1 MRHFTPPALYGIIG
15 YPLAH
20 SLSPL
25 LHTVAFRELDIPGV
39 LLPWVVKP
47 EHLPA
52 FIDSVRLLDIRGVC
66 VTIPHKVSVISL
78 LDRVTEQVRLTGA
91 ANLIYRDG
99 DLLCGDNT
107 DVPGFMT
114 PLQGMTL
121 PATTR
126 VLLLGA
132 GGAARAVITGLR
144 ALGLTDITATSGTEQ
159 RLAAL
164 ADDVALKTVPWA
176 ERMAVPA
183 ELIINATPL
192 GMKGAHEKETPF
204 PAEAFVNRSGIAYDI
219 VYTPHETRFLRDAA
233 LAGWQTLSGR
243 DMFVSQADHQFFR
256 WTGQHLPDAAVRAVV
271 SALRSGG
278 SGE

>member
-1 MRHFTPPALYGIIG
+1 MRHFTPPALYGVIG
-15 YPLAH
+15 YPLTH

-25 LHTVAFRELDIPGV
+25 LHTIAFRELAIPGV
-39 LLPWVVKP
+39 LLPWAMKP
-47 EHLPA
+47 EHLSA

-66 VTIPHKVSVISL
+66 VTIPHKVSVIPL
-78 LDRVTEQVRLTGA
+78 LDRVTEQVRSTGA

-107 DVPGFMT
+107 DVPGFIT
-114 PLQGMTL
+114 PLQDAAL
-121 PATTR
+121 PPTTR

-132 GGAARAVITGLR
+132 GGAARAVVVGLHE
-144 ALGLTDITATSGTEQ
+144 LGLTDITATSGTEQ

-164 ADDVALKTVPWA
+164 AEDFDLKTIPWA
-176 ERMAVPA
+176 ERTDVPA
-183 ELIINATPL
+183 ELVINATPL
-192 GMKGAHEKETPF
+192 GMKGAYEKETPF
-204 PAEAFVNRSGIAYDI
+204 PAEVFANRSGIAYDI
-219 VYTPHETRFLRDAA
+219 VYTPQETRFLRDAA

-256 WTGQHLPDAAVRAVV
+256 WTGQHLPDAAIRAVV

-278 SGE
+278 SDE